1 MFHHEDSIRLQDGR
15 EPVGDDDGGALMQQA
30 FERLL
35 HQRFAFGVE
44 RRGCLVEQQ
53 DRRIAQDG
61 AGNGDA
67 LALAAGKRHAAFTH
81 LGIISIG
88 ETFDE
93 AVSLCGDGG
102 GAHLLA
108 CRVRSAKGDIVVDG
122 GGEYRHILRN
132 DGQARAQIGEGD
144 VADIRAID
152 GDAALLRIVKAHQ
165 QRKDRA
171 LART

>member
-1 MFHHEDSIRLQDGR
+1 M
-15 EPVGDDDGGALMQQA
+15 
-30 FERLL
+30 
-35 HQRFAFGVE
+35 
-44 RRGCLVEQQ
+44 
-53 DRRIAQDG
+53 
-61 AGNGDA
+61 
-67 LALAAGKRHAAFTH
+67 
-81 LGIISIG
+81 
-88 ETFDE
+88 
-93 AVSLCGDGG
+93 
-102 GAHLLA
+102 
-108 CRVRSAKGDIVVDG
+108 DG